1 MFNNPFMM
9 GQFPQQPIQTM
20 QIQPQAS
27 CFFVKSAS
35 DLTGVNVMPNV
46 FYVGLSPDN
55 KEIYVRKMNN
65 DGNIELETYALK
77 TEQKQ
82 KSELQTISE
91 RLDAIEKKLAS
102 IPMQRP
108 ILTVKGKD
116 NERTIKQA
124 I

>member
-9 GQFPQQPIQTM
+9 GFPQQQPIQTM

-65 DGNIELETYALK
+65 DGNIELEVLK
-77 TEQKQ
+77 TKKANYKQ
-82 KSELQTISE
+82 FPKGWMQSKKGLLQY
-91 RLDAIEKKLAS
+91 
-102 IPMQRP
+102 QR
-108 ILTVKGKD
+108 
-116 NERTIKQA
+116 NAQF
-124 I
+124 